1 LGVAMRST
9 IAAFAVV
16 AACAAV
22 LLSPGTASAADPKKV
37 IHAAFPTPETGFDP
51 QAAGDEYSNSVNRVI
66 FDPLYRYD
74 YLARPYKLVPNTAVA
89 MPEISADGK
98 TWTIKVRSGIYFAD
112 DPAFKG
118 QRRELTAADYVYGWK
133 RVLDPAM
140 RSNSLQT
147 FEGHFVGAETLVAN
161 AKETGKFDY
170 DTPIEG
176 LQAVD
181 RYTIRFK
188 LNYAD
193 YELMS
198 NLSTV
203 GTAAIARE
211 VVEAYRDGAGWVM
224 ANPVGTGPYLLKEWR
239 RGQRIVLEA
248 NPGFRDESY
257 PESNSPDNGAFAKLR
272 GKRLPL
278 AGRIE
283 INIID
288 ESNPRLLA
296 FEQGDLDYVAVP
308 PDLVPNVLDPG
319 DKLKPRFV
327 KEGITLARGIQ
338 PAITYSYFNM
348 EDPVV
353 GGYTPE
359 KIALRRAIGMSYNVD
374 EEIRVLRAG
383 QAIPAT
389 QPIPPNV
396 TGYNP
401 KFDGHARFDPAAAR
415 ALLDKFGY
423 VDRDKDGWREL
434 PDGKP
439 LVLKIAAGTTG
450 LDRQYSELWQRSLT
464 AVGLKVEFNNQ
475 KFADLVKA
483 ARLGQLQMWFLGNIS
498 TTPEGFGFLALLYG
512 GHAGF
517 SNLSRFK
524 LPEFDKLYE
533 QARAMPDGPDRTKL
547 LQRMSELV
555 TIYAPWNLHAYRYE
569 NVLVQPW
576 LVGYKYNAFDRH
588 PWRYYDVDVKRRSTP
603 GK

>member
-1 LGVAMRST
+1 MRRR
-9 IAAFAVV
+9 IAALVI
-16 AACAAV
+16 AAAWATA
-22 LLSPGTASAADPKKV
+22 LTFSPGTASAAPDPNKV

-98 TWTIKVRSGIYFAD
+98 TWTIRVRSGIYFAD
-112 DPAFKG
+112 DPVFKG
-118 QRRELTAADYVYGWK
+118 QRRELTAADYVYAWK

-147 FEGHFVGAETLVAN
+147 FEGHFVGAEAVVAT

-170 DTPIEG
+170 DVPIEG
-176 LQAVD
+176 LQAID
-181 RYTIRFK
+181 RYTIRFN

-248 NPGFRDESY
+248 NPGFRDELY
-257 PESNSPDNGAFAKLR
+257 PESNSPDDRAFAKFR
-272 GKRLPL
+272 GKKLPL

-283 INIID
+283 ISIIE
-288 ESNPRLLA
+288 ESNPQLLA
-296 FEQGDLDYVAVP
+296 FEQGDLDYVTVP
-308 PDLVPNVLDPG
+308 PDLVPNVLDAG
-319 DKLKPRFV
+319 NQLKPRFA

-401 KFDGHARFDPAAAR
+401 KFDGHAKFDPAAAK

-439 LVLKIAAGTTG
+439 LVLKIAGGTTG
-450 LDRQYSELWQRSLT
+450 LDRQYNELWQRSLT

-475 KFADLVKA
+475 KFADLIKA

-517 SNLSRFK
+517 SNLARFK
-524 LPEFDKLYE
+524 LPEFDRLYE
-533 QARAMPDGPDRTKL
+533 KARAMPDGSDRTKL

-588 PWRYYDVDVKRRSTP
+588 PWRYYDVDVKRRGAS